1 MRINVLYLLD
11 NLCEASLTHQ
21 TQGPKPLQPST
32 SSSSMPNA
40 PGSYVEYVARDLGTI
55 VKLVVPESRGGLVNL
70 MSARQVRTVLLP
82 GDAKIVDS
90 QSSWCEDP

>member
-21 TQGPKPLQPST
+21 SQGPKPLQAST
-32 SSSSMPNA
+32 SSVPNA
-40 PGSYVEYVARDLGTI
+40 PGSYLEYVARDLGTI

-70 MSARQVRTVLLP
+70 MSARQVRTIHL
-82 GDAKIVDS
+82 I
-90 QSSWCEDP
+90 SSGRKC